1 MIHVIDPKISNVLD
15 YSFVILKLKFNFIFK
30 MELSSLEMSLFARSL
45 KFLSLLV
52 CLVGALALPRSAVAQ
67 ENYFVTYTHH
77 MEEPGNLEFATKSVT
92 GFPGAGYA
100 FWGNAVEMEY
110 GVKTWWTSELYL
122 DSQTTAN
129 ESSVF
134 TGFRFENRFR
144 PLLQE
149 HWINPVLYAE
159 FENINNAD
167 KALLEVVGHD
177 GIADFLGRNDR
188 REKKREVELKLILS
202 SNFKGW
208 NVAENMIAE
217 KNIAGDPWEFGY
229 AVAVSRPL
237 SLAASPNACR
247 FCRENFT
254 LGAEMYG
261 GLGDRYSFGLR
272 DTSHYLAPTM
282 AFHLPSG
289 PTFSVSPAAGLNG
302 NSHGFLLRLGVAYEI
317 SQVFSRLREK

>member
-1 MIHVIDPKISNVLD
+1 MFCR
-15 YSFVILKLKFNFIFK
+15 SFRALG
-30 MELSSLEMSLFARSL
+30 
-45 KFLSLLV
+45 LLA
-52 CLVGALALPRSAVAQ
+52 CLAAMLGLPHRAAAQ

-77 MEEPGNLEFATKSVT
+77 MEEPGNLEFATKSVI
-92 GFPGAGYA
+92 GFPHAGNS
-100 FWGNAVEMEY
+100 FLGNAVEMEY
-110 GVKTWWTSELYL
+110 GVKTWWTSEFYL

-149 HWINPVLYAE
+149 HWINPVLYTE
-159 FENINNAD
+159 FENINSAD

-177 GIADFLGRNDR
+177 GIEDFLGRNDR
-188 REKKREVELKLILS
+188 SEKKREVELKLILS

-247 FCRENFT
+247 FCRENFAM
-254 LGAEMYG
+254 GAELYG
-261 GLGDRYSFGLR
+261 GLGDRYSFGLH
-272 DTSHYLAPTM
+272 DTSHYLSPTM
-282 AFHLPSG
+282 AFHMPNG
-289 PTFSVSPAAGLNG
+289 PTFSVSPSAGLNS
-302 NSHGFLLRLGVAYEI
+302 NSHGFLLRFGVAYEI
-317 SQVFSRLREK
+317 DQIVSRLRGKQ

>member
-1 MIHVIDPKISNVLD
+1 VSSRNLKTIAVLLLLA
-15 YSFVILKLKFNFIFK
+15 SPL
-30 MELSSLEMSLFARSL
+30 LS
-45 KFLSLLV
+45 
-52 CLVGALALPRSAVAQ
+52 PRTACAQ

-77 MEEPGNLEFATKSVT
+77 MEEPGNLEFATKSVS
-92 GFPGAGYA
+92 GFPRAGNA
-100 FWGNAVEMEY
+100 FWGNAIEMEY

-122 DSQTTAN
+122 DSQTTVN

-159 FENINNAD
+159 FEDINSAD

-177 GIADFLGRNDR
+177 GINDFLGRNDR
-188 REKKREVELKLILS
+188 SEKEREVELKLILS

-217 KNIAGDPWEFGY
+217 KNIAGAPWEFGY
-229 AVAVSRPL
+229 AIAVSRPL
-237 SLAASPNACR
+237 SLAASARECR

-254 LGAEMYG
+254 AGAELYG
-261 GLGDRYSFGLR
+261 GLGDRYSFGLH

-282 AFHLPSG
+282 AWRLPSG
-289 PTFSVSPAAGLNG
+289 PTFSISPAAGLNS
-302 NSHGFLLRLGVAYEI
+302 NSHGFLLRFGVAYEI
-317 SQVFSRLREK
+317 NHAFSRLRGK

>member
-1 MIHVIDPKISNVLD
+1 VSSRGLKTIAVL
-15 YSFVILKLKFNFIFK
+15 
-30 MELSSLEMSLFARSL
+30 
-45 KFLSLLV
+45 LL
-52 CLVGALALPRSAVAQ
+52 LPLLLASRGACAQ

-77 MEEPGNLEFATKSVT
+77 MEEPGNLEFATKSVS
-92 GFPGAGYA
+92 GFPRAGNA
-100 FWGNAVEMEY
+100 FWGNAIEMEY
-110 GVKTWWTSELYL
+110 GVTTWWTSELYL

-159 FENINNAD
+159 FEDINSAD

-177 GIADFLGRNDR
+177 GISDFLGRNDR
-188 REKKREVELKLILS
+188 SEKKREVELKLILS

-208 NVAENMIAE
+208 NVAENLIAE
-217 KNIAGDPWEFGY
+217 KNIAGEPWEFGY

-237 SLAASPNACR
+237 SLAASARECR

-254 LGAEMYG
+254 LGAELYG
-261 GLGDRYSFGLR
+261 GLGDRYSFGLH

-282 AFHLPSG
+282 AWRLPSG
-289 PTFSVSPAAGLNG
+289 PTFSISPAGGLNS
-302 NSHGFLLRLGVAYEI
+302 NSHGFLLRFGVAYEI
-317 SQVFSRLREK
+317 NQAISRLRGK

>member
-1 MIHVIDPKISNVLD
+1 LTRKSPC
-15 YSFVILKLKFNFIFK
+15 FKLLFRDFEIEIQFHFQNGTARFW
-30 MELSSLEMSLFARSL
+30 EMPLFHRSL
-45 KFLSLLV
+45 KSLGLLICVASVLV
-52 CLVGALALPRSAVAQ
+52 LPRRASAQ
-67 ENYFVTYTHH
+67 GNYFVTYTHH

-92 GFPGAGYA
+92 GFPRAGNA

-110 GVKTWWTSELYL
+110 GVKTWWTSEIYL

-129 ESSVF
+129 ESSLF

-159 FENINNAD
+159 FEDINSAD

-177 GIADFLGRNDR
+177 GVADFLDRNDR
-188 REKKREVELKLILS
+188 SEKKREVELKLILS

-208 NVAENMIAE
+208 NLAENMIAE

-237 SLAASPNACR
+237 SLTASPNACR

-254 LGAEMYG
+254 AGAELYG
-261 GLGDRYSFGLR
+261 GLGDRYSFGLH
-272 DTSHYLAPTM
+272 DTSHYLAPTLS
-282 AFHLPSG
+282 FHMPSG
-289 PTFSVSPAAGLNG
+289 PTFSVSPAAGLNS
-302 NSHGFLLRLGVAYEI
+302 NSHGFLLRFGVAYEI
-317 SQVFSRLREK
+317 NQVVSRLRGK